1 LILLDTVAF
10 IRLAQGE
17 PLSETALRAV
27 AAADRAQAMLLSVV
41 SIWELDTLARRTGK
55 TGAVIGLDAKH
66 WITTALSRIPA
77 IVIAFDAEDAMALL
91 DLPPMHADPADRMLV
106 ATARRRAIPLVTS
119 DDKILDMAKRGQLA
133 AIGC

>member
-55 TGAVIGLDAKH
+55 TGAAIGPDAKH
-66 WITTALSRIPA
+66 WIATALSRIPA